1 MRSYRYRRWDGTQEP
16 IGDDLTVESL
26 IDELSED
33 ILSGMDPQQ
42 AMRSLMRRGMHGN
55 FGGINSLLERLRKA
69 REREKAKGQ
78 LGGMLEQVRE
88 QLDRILEQERTALA
102 ERTDDPEARMRE
114 GYLDDLLP
122 DPASQINGLKNYDFV
137 SPEARAEFQ
146 ELLEKLRQEVLGSA
160 FRQLSSAMKDMT
172 PEQIARMKEMLGDL
186 NRMLDQKRNG
196 IGPSQDEF
204 DEFMRR
210 YGDFFPENPRNL
222 DELMEALAK
231 RMAAMGR
238 LLNSLSPEQRAELM
252 DLAREVMDDMDLSF
266 EVDRLAS
273 SLQDLFPDLDWDS
286 AVPMDGDDQLGLR
299 EGLEAIERITD
310 YDELERALRSDR
322 AGPALQDVDV
332 DKIRRTLGEDAVR
345 DVRRLREIEKMLEQ
359 AGFLVRQRGRLKLTP
374 RGVRKLG
381 ERALARVFER
391 LTVDRPGTHDARDAG
406 GMGEPTGATRPW
418 TFGDPF
424 AIDVQRTVHNAVLRQ
439 GPTRGRVRLQ
449 ADDFEAVEAE
459 NRTTAATA
467 LLLDMSFSMPMR
479 GNWEPAKRMA
489 LALHSLIA
497 SKYPED
503 QLYIIGFSALARVLA
518 AEDLAQAGWEHEYGT
533 NMEHAFNLA
542 GRLLAKHPMATKQ
555 VLLVTDG
562 EPTAHLVPG
571 RDPPYVFQWPP
582 MRITLEKTYK
592 EAMRL
597 AKAGVTM
604 NIFMLEDSPALFQFI
619 DRLAQ
624 VVAGRVFAVQGEEL
638 GEFVVRDYLKR
649 RASA

>member
-42 AMRSLMRRGMHGN
+42 AMRSLMRRGMQGN

-88 QLDRILEQERTALA
+88 QLDRILEQERAALA

-122 DPASQINGLKNYDFV
+122 DAASQINGLKNYDFV

-160 FRQLSSAMKDMT
+160 FRQLSSAMKNMT

-196 IGPSQDEF
+196 TGPSQDEF

-359 AGFLVRQRGRLKLTP
+359 AGFLVRQSGRLKLTP

-391 LTVDRPGTHDARDAG
+391 LDGRPAGHARRTRRRWDGRADRRDAAVELRRPVRDRRAAHGAQCGTPPGPDPRAGTPAGRRLRGSGVREPHHRGDRAAARHELLDADARQLGAG
-406 GMGEPTGATRPW
+406 EADGAGAALADRVEVSRGSALHHRLQRARAGARRRGSRTGRLGA
-418 TFGDPF
+418 
-424 AIDVQRTVHNAVLRQ
+424 
-439 GPTRGRVRLQ
+439 RVRHQ
-449 ADDFEAVEAE
+449 H
-459 NRTTAATA
+459 
-467 LLLDMSFSMPMR
+467 
-479 GNWEPAKRMA
+479 G
-489 LALHSLIA
+489 
-497 SKYPED
+497 
-503 QLYIIGFSALARVLA
+503 ARVQSGGTPPGEAPDGDEAGA
-518 AEDLAQAGWEHEYGT
+518 AG
-533 NMEHAFNLA
+533 
-542 GRLLAKHPMATKQ
+542 
-555 VLLVTDG
+555 
-562 EPTAHLVPG
+562 
-571 RDPPYVFQWPP
+571 
-582 MRITLEKTYK
+582 
-592 EAMRL
+592 
-597 AKAGVTM
+597 
-604 NIFMLEDSPALFQFI
+604 
-619 DRLAQ
+619 DR
-624 VVAGRVFAVQGEEL
+624 R
-638 GEFVVRDYLKR
+638 
-649 RASA
+649 